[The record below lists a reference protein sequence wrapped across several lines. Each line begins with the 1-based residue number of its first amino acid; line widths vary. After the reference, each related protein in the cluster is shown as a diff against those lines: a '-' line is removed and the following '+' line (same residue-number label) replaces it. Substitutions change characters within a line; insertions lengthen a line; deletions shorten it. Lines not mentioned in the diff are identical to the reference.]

1 MEELKTRAAVL
12 LGEALEVRF
21 VDDEGEKILRFK
33 AGTLAIWN
41 EAKRA
46 LVIPTEAKKARA
58 ASLATLSGPLAG
70 AAKRAARTFEKWTGY
85 RRDASKVS
93 AVKVTGVAKR
103 RDVGRC
109 LAVAYRS
116 DKFHAKG
123 SPIDYEHET
132 GPRVRVHEAGSVFVI
147 KGGRLRLTAR
157 GLEG

>member
-1 MEELKTRAAVL
+1 MEALKTRAAAL

-21 VDDEGEKILRFK
+21 EDDEGEKILRFK
-33 AGTLAIWN
+33 RGTLAIWN
-41 EAKRA
+41 EGKRA
-46 LVIPTEAKKARA
+46 LIIPTEAKRSRP

-70 AAKRAARTFEKWTGY
+70 AAKKAARNFEKWTGF
-85 RRDASKVS
+85 RRDASSVS
-93 AVKVTGVAKR
+93 AVKVSGVGKPR
-103 RDVGRC
+103 TLGRC

-132 GPRVRVHEAGSVFVI
+132 GPAVRVVEAGSVIVI
-147 KGGRLRLTAR
+147 RGGKFRLTSR